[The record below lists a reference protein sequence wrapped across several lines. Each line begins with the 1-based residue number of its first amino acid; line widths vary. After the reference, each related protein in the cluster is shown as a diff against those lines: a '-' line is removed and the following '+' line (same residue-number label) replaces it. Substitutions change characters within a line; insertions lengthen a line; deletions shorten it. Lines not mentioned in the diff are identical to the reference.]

1 MALLSILL
9 LICMSGT
16 LTMSLCHSPFKPPM
30 AFRSVRTSTVMLH
43 NAAEARPMPFPAV
56 YSQNQT
62 GRPLRKREIILK
74 WLDAVFHFI
83 DGMV

>member
-1 MALLSILL
+1 
-9 LICMSGT
+9 
-16 LTMSLCHSPFKPPM
+16 
-30 AFRSVRTSTVMLH
+30 
-43 NAAEARPMPFPAV
+43 MPFPAV